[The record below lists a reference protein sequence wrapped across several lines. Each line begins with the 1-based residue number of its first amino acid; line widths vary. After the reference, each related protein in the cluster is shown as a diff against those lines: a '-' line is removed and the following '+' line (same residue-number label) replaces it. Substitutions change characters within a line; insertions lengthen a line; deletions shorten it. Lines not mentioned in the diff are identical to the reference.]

1 MNILQ
6 LINLYEIPDTDDEDF
21 PILAWSSTVLDN
33 QRSECLST
41 QFCIVP
47 VSSVAKDLMV
57 RNNCGASCGGVKDTD
72 INRDGTGF

>member
-21 PILAWSSTVLDN
+21 PILAWSSTV
-33 QRSECLST
+33 
-41 QFCIVP
+41 P
-47 VSSVAKDLMV
+47 VSSMATVLMV
-57 RNNCGASCGGVKDTD
+57 RNHCGAGCGGVKDTD